1 MALKSIFSIHGV
13 PKSIMADNMPFTSHV
28 MKQFGKD
35 WCFDIVTSSPHHH
48 QSNGLAERYVQTVK
62 QFLRKCEQSQ
72 FDVYHS
78 LLVYRE
84 TPLSG
89 CLYSPAEMP
98 FRRNLRTGLPTT
110 TAFLTLN
117 TVNSTGALKAR
128 QQTAKA
134 YYDQRTKE
142 LPNIPLGSEVFM
154 RAGPEQIWTPGCV
167 VGHHGALRS
176 YLVDNGSR
184 ILRRNRVHLKPNNT
198 IVRPS
203 SELDSSSPTDTEEL
217 PNPNLLT
224 PVVSDQE
231 VKAVTPTG
239 RVVPPIGRQG
249 VRSSRGVLPSRFK
262 DFDMN

>member
-1 MALKSIFSIHGV
+1 MLFS
-13 PKSIMADNMPFTSHV
+13 
-28 MKQFGKD
+28 
-35 WCFDIVTSSPHHH
+35 
-48 QSNGLAERYVQTVK
+48 
-62 QFLRKCEQSQ
+62 
-72 FDVYHS
+72 
-78 LLVYRE
+78 
-84 TPLSG
+84 
-89 CLYSPAEMP
+89 
-98 FRRNLRTGLPTT
+98 RNLRTGLPTT
-110 TAFLTLN
+110 TAFLTPN

-134 YYDQRTKE
+134 YYDQRTKG
-142 LPNIPLGSEVFM
+142 LPNIPLSSEVFM
-154 RAGPEQIWTPGCV
+154 RAGPEKIWTPGCV
-167 VGHHGALRS
+167 VGHHGAPRS

-217 PNPNLLT
+217 PNSNLPT

-231 VKAVTPTG
+231 VKAVTPT
-239 RVVPPIGRQG
+239 RSVVPPIGRRG